1 MSPRLV
7 FACLLAAVPVAASP
21 AAAKVCVDEGTIT
34 SLQVSGSGP
43 ESQWLQIK
51 LDQRAIYVA
60 TTAALPAVFSGYASL
75 LTAAYFAGRPI
86 RVGYEQGPTSNNIQF
101 LEVPTQGAVSPSA
114 GCPAHGGPTARR

>member
-1 MSPRLV
+1 MSPRRAS
-7 FACLLAAVPVAASP
+7 ACLLAALPVAAGP
-21 AAAKVCVDEGTIT
+21 ATAKVCIDEGTIT

-51 LDQRAIYVA
+51 LDQRSIYVA

-75 LTAAYFAGRPI
+75 VTAAYFAGRPI

-101 LEVPTQGAVSPSA
+101 LELPTQGSVSPAA
-114 GCPAHGGPTARR
+114 GCPAHGSTAVRR

>member
-1 MSPRLV
+1 MPPRLAL
-7 FACLLAAVPVAASP
+7 ACLIAALPVAVRP
-21 AAAKVCVDEGTIT
+21 VAAKVCIDEGTIT

-51 LDQRAIYVA
+51 LDQRAVYVA

-75 LTAAYFAGRPI
+75 VTAAYFAGRPI

-101 LEVPTQGAVSPSA
+101 LELPAQGAAPPVT
-114 GCPAHGGPTARR
+114 GCPAHGGPAARR

>member
-1 MSPRLV
+1 MSSRLV
-7 FACLLAAVPVAASP
+7 FACLVTALPVAASP
-21 AAAKVCVDEGTIT
+21 AAAKVCIDEGTIT

-51 LDQRAIYVA
+51 LDQRSVYVA

-75 LTAAYFAGRPI
+75 VTAAYFAGRPI

-101 LEVPTQGAVSPSA
+101 LELPTQGSVSPAA
-114 GCPAHGGPTARR
+114 GCPAHGGTAARR